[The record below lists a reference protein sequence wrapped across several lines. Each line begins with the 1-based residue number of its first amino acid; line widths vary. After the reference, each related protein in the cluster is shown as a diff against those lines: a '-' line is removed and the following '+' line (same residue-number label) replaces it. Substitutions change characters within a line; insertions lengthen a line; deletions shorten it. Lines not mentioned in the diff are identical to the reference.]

1 MANSPSHRSPASS
14 TSAGRDSG
22 SLSHSRD
29 RRDAPSSTSADPVAD
44 PVPVETLVEHL
55 LAAKRSLSSITA
67 VLRANEI
74 ATDARQAHEEAVV
87 LYAETQFL
95 QRAIAEQLALLM
107 KVRRGLKRTYDAGKR
122 DFKNLV
128 KTMDATNE
136 TLRETMDMLK
146 NTTVEAVFRPPGEAR
161 RNLMDFV
168 DEKSVHVMREALK
181 QSLGELQSIQ
191 TSFDGD
197 LLRFDDDLRALKKSI
212 AASPLRRLPSDSSA
226 TDPIPELLGSL
237 VDHSHSMAQLL
248 TSLTK
253 HFDLCV
259 TAVRTTEGGAALA
272 RRRAAE
278 VTQSQGGDGVSISG
292 VIADQESH
300 MPDLDPITYQ
310 DRADMLEIVVSDAS
324 EVESV
329 IQELNERLQ
338 AMEDEFAAMTEQTG
352 QIKAAFLG
360 TLGAFAALEDMG
372 SRMASYIASEAEF
385 LQRWE
390 DERYTI
396 YNKLG
401 EMEDLRDFY
410 EKYSNAYDNLILEV
424 ERRRMVE
431 DKIASIWKKAKDSV
445 DKLTEND
452 RRERE
457 GFRQDVGEFI
467 PTDLWP
473 GMDSG
478 MKRWELVTVDGGS
491 SEDEASGGQRST
503 PALDRSVVDA
513 ARDRLD
519 RSQQR

>member
-22 SLSHSRD
+22 SLSHSRE
-29 RRDAPSSTSADPVAD
+29 RRDAPSSTSAD

-74 ATDARQAHEEAVV
+74 ATDARQAHEEAVI

-95 QRAIAEQLALLM
+95 QRAIAEQSALLM

-122 DFKNLV
+122 DFKSLV

-136 TLRETMDMLK
+136 SLRETMDMLK

-212 AASPLRRLPSDSSA
+212 ATSPLRRLPSDSSA
-226 TDPIPELLGSL
+226 SDPIPELLGSL

-300 MPDLDPITYQ
+300 MPDLDPITYE

-329 IQELNERLQ
+329 IQELKERLQ

-372 SRMASYIASEAEF
+372 GRMASYIASEAEF

-478 MKRWELVTVDGGS
+478 MKRWELVAVDGGS
-491 SEDEASGGQRST
+491 SEDDASGGQRST

-519 RSQQR
+519 RSQQRL

>member
-1 MANSPSHRSPASS
+1 MANSPSHKSSRSPASS
-14 TSAGRDSG
+14 TSADRE

-29 RRDAPSSTSADPVAD
+29 RRDAPSSTSVSAADA
-44 PVPVETLVEHL
+44 VPVETLVEHL
-55 LAAKRSLSSITA
+55 LAAKRSLSSMTA

-74 ATDARQAHEEAVV
+74 ATEARQAHEEAVV
-87 LYAETQFL
+87 LYAESQFL
-95 QRAIAEQLALLM
+95 QRAISEQLAILAR
-107 KVRRGLKRTYDAGKR
+107 VRRGLKKTYDAGKR

-136 TLRETMDMLK
+136 KLQDTMAMLK
-146 NTTVEAVFRPPGEAR
+146 NTTVEAVFRPPGEGR

-168 DEKSVHVMREALK
+168 DEKSVHVMVEALK
-181 QSLGELQSIQ
+181 QSLGELQAIQ

-197 LLRFDDDLRALKKSI
+197 LLRFDDDLRALKKTI
-212 AASPLRRLPSDSSA
+212 AASPLRRTPSDSSSY
-226 TDPIPELLGSL
+226 DPIPERLGSL
-237 VDHSHSMAQLL
+237 VDHSHAMAQLL

-300 MPDLDPITYQ
+300 MPDLEPTTTQ

-324 EVESV
+324 EVDSV
-329 IQELNERLQ
+329 IQEINERLH
-338 AMEDEFAAMTEQTG
+338 AMEDDFAEMTQETE

-360 TLGAFAALEDMG
+360 TLDAFAALEDMG
-372 SRMASYIASEAEF
+372 GRMSSYIASEAEF

-396 YNKLG
+396 YGKLG
-401 EMEDLRDFY
+401 EMDDLRDFY
-410 EKYSNAYDNLILEV
+410 EKYSGAYDNLILEV
-424 ERRRMVE
+424 ERRRLVE
-431 DKIASIWKKAKDSV
+431 DKIQNIWKKAKDNV
-445 DKLTEND
+445 DRLIEND
-452 RRERE
+452 RRERD
-457 GFRQDVGEFI
+457 GFRQDIGEFI

-473 GMDSG
+473 GMDAG
-478 MKRWELVTVDGGS
+478 MKRWEIVAVDDGMAD
-491 SEDEASGGQRST
+491 EDNTGTQRST

-513 ARDRLD
+513 ARDRLE